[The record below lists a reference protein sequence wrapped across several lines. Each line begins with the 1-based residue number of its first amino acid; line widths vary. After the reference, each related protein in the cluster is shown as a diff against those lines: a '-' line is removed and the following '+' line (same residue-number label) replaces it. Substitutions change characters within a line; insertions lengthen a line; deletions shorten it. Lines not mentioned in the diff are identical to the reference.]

1 MDLIGIQTVSI
12 RYERRFSEIL
22 QFQLINKTSGP
33 HPKRGRQQQGA
44 WLTGWWP
51 GSGSHVATTSCVS
64 TWTQDSK
71 IRSEAP
77 LSHFEITWFPFAMR
91 PARAVPRR
99 HKTQRWGQNLR
110 THFKVTFTIGNG
122 IPPLVPEQAY
132 SNGGSVRPSSSIPN
146 SAVSTT
152 VIDTILLGY
161 GLLCTESSGILY
173 LMYGCSTKAQALPQQ
188 KHSYCIMPVAI

>member
-1 MDLIGIQTVSI
+1 MTKCSAYPPTHGDKSARGPQPKTFSKSFCLLLRSVLKLKLIPKKHHILRHIFCLHSRDKIKLDLIGNQTVFI
-12 RYERRFSEIL
+12 RYERRFSKIL

-77 LSHFEITWFPFAMR
+77 FSHFGITWFPCAMH

-122 IPPLVPEQAY
+122 IPP
-132 SNGGSVRPSSSIPN
+132 SSF
-146 SAVSTT
+146 
-152 VIDTILLGY
+152 
-161 GLLCTESSGILY
+161 
-173 LMYGCSTKAQALPQQ
+173 
-188 KHSYCIMPVAI
+188 